1 MQPNLKP
8 QKMRHIILALAITSG
23 LVIGSCNSG
32 NSGNPELKGGTE
44 KVSNSDT
51 GNSTSAS
58 TSDKPEFLTKE
69 TFLTKVWN
77 FEKNPQE
84 WVYEGDTPA
93 IIDFYADW
101 CRPCKMVAPILDE
114 LAKDYKGKVKIYKI
128 DTQKE
133 RELAAVFNI
142 QSIPAF
148 LYIPANGKPQMDMGF
163 KDKAAFE
170 QIIKTH
176 LLNN

>member
-1 MQPNLKP
+1 
-8 QKMRHIILALAITSG
+8 MRNIILIFTLTSALIF
-23 LVIGSCNSG
+23 GSCNSG
-32 NSGNPELKGGTE
+32 NGGNTESKSNPDKQSTTDSGN
-44 KVSNSDT
+44 T
-51 GNSTSAS
+51 GNPSEI
-58 TSDKPEFLTKE
+58 SDKPEFLTKE
-69 TFLTKVWN
+69 TFLKKVWD

-101 CRPCKMVAPILDE
+101 CKPCKMVAPVLDE
-114 LAKDYKGKVKIYKI
+114 LAREYKGKIKIYKI

-133 RELAAVFNI
+133 RELAAAFNI

-148 LYIPANGKPQMDMGF
+148 LYIPANGKPQMDMGY

-170 QIIKTH
+170 QIIKTY
-176 LLNN
+176 LLNK